1 MTDPTPHPS
10 TDSSPPTPDSAAGAL
25 AFLPPNL
32 PPSPSRENSETE
44 IQSSDLSPNADVVVS
59 FSDLDAFGEAMVL
72 NDWDIKRHVSTLLQH
87 ADNPDPRVSLSAL
100 KEFRNLRNEVLRER
114 GILNNAKQ
122 QSTRTL
128 PNGTT
133 VTQTVS
139 TQTLVSR
146 LTNPHN
152 SASRAGGFSVRLPG
166 DVGPVRAVAP
176 SAEPG
181 VPAADLAGTDE
192 PDSDGAASAGPNPP
206 PSDR

>member
-10 TDSSPPTPDSAAGAL
+10 NDSSPPTPDSVVGAL
-25 AFLPPNL
+25 AFSPPNL
-32 PPSPSRENSETE
+32 PPSPSRENSEIE
-44 IQSSDLSPNADVVVS
+44 IHSSDLSANADVVVS
-59 FSDLDAFGEAMVL
+59 FSNLDAFGEAMVI

-87 ADNPDPRVSLSAL
+87 ADNPDARISLSAL
-100 KEFRNLRNEVLRER
+100 KEFRNLRNEILRER

-166 DVGPVRAVAP
+166 DVGPIRAITP
-176 SAEPG
+176 SPEPG
-181 VPAADLAGTDE
+181 VPGVPGTDE
-192 PDSDGAASAGPNPP
+192 PDSDGAVPADPNPP
-206 PSDR
+206 PPNR